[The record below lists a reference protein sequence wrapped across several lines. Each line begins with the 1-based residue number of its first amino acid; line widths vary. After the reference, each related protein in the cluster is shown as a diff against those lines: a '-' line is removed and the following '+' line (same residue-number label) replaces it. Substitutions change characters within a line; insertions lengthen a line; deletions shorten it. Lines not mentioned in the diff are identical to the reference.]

1 MTVRLS
7 DSSKKYLKKLD
18 KHTAK
23 LIADYFNGVGTD
35 KALDKKDKKSRIS
48 YWSLIWFQLLWGL
61 FLFY

>member
-7 DSSKKYLKKLD
+7 DSSKKYVNKLD

-23 LIADYFNGVGTD
+23 LITDYFNGVGTD